1 MPRNLD
7 AKPAPV
13 TVTMCLFGVRRSTW
27 GGFECIQ
34 RSEQDEDTICL
45 IVYVVCG
52 LAYIVFDRFSR
63 HAQDVQQL
71 SEVRDAV
78 PQSDS
83 VNGFTRSLRVC
94 ADMRSSEGH
103 R

>member
-1 MPRNLD
+1 M
-7 AKPAPV
+7 
-13 TVTMCLFGVRRSTW
+13 
-27 GGFECIQ
+27 
-34 RSEQDEDTICL
+34 
-45 IVYVVCG
+45 YVLCG
-52 LAYIVFDRFSR
+52 LAYIVFDGFSR